1 MHQSDKKVIDI
12 REDIVVQLE
21 ERQKKIKMDGLP
33 KAVPLSLQHNPNTTK
48 QYTRNK
54 EWFKAWLEKNK

>member
-1 MHQSDKKVIDI
+1 MDK
-12 REDIVVQLE
+12 
-21 ERQKKIKMDGLP
+21 LP

-54 EWFKAWLEKNK
+54 EWFKNWLEKNK